1 MVEQRVVVPLARVQ
15 FPVAAPLKNQCIAHW
30 FFSLIRKEKTEIRKQ
45 SARGGRKNKR
55 TDADENRVIE

>member
-1 MVEQRVVVPLARVQ
+1 
-15 FPVAAPLKNQCIAHW
+15 VAAPLKNQCIAHW